1 MLVLIILKLVVLESL
16 KKMKLP
22 KSKTGLYVVERHIN
36 GETEGVPIAVWLTEE
51 SADNYAG
58 ACEQE
63 FKEKGIYAYVFRTHY
78 VTFYNE

>member
-1 MLVLIILKLVVLESL
+1 
-16 KKMKLP
+16 MKLP
-22 KSKTGLYVVERHIN
+22 KSKTGVFVVERHIN
-36 GETEGVPIAVWLTEE
+36 GETDGVPIAVWLTEE

-78 VTFYNE
+78 VTFYNEQYLPFGPDT

>member
-1 MLVLIILKLVVLESL
+1 
-16 KKMKLP
+16 MKLP
-22 KSKTGLYVVERHIN
+22 KSKTGMFVVERHLN
-36 GETEGVPIAVWLTEE
+36 GENDGCPIAIFLTEE

-63 FKEKGIYAYVFRTHY
+63 FKEKGILTYVFRAHY

>member
-1 MLVLIILKLVVLESL
+1 
-16 KKMKLP
+16 MKLP
-22 KSKTGLYVVERHIN
+22 KSKTGMFLVERHIN
-36 GETEGVPIAVWLTEE
+36 GRDEGTPIAIFVTEE

-63 FKEKGIYAYVFRTHY
+63 FKERGFLDYVFRAHY